1 MSSLIEKIY
10 ELGEKCDKD
19 GLEKLISDLDDDE
32 LVGIVKQNLCSSN
45 FTECWSYI
53 LKAFKDKS
61 DDHDK
66 RIYLACKLLN
76 ELETRDLPQTRI
88 DTIMNRLNLELPK
101 FKSKDLAKLCSLC
114 LEQVQSKKTIKFAW
128 KDFLPEVLNVLIE
141 RETFTYEELDYTGAE
156 YKSDF
161 VNTICMSSWSP
172 SIVTTLTTVFVEM
185 PLTKEE
191 HLKIVNKLGTYI
203 GKLIPQEIPAFVYQL
218 LRLCKNQ
225 NGKSIFLKL
234 QSYFG
239 LRIYNNANAQA
250 ESSPDS
256 MSLDIIESSDNN
268 DATEAESTVL
278 YHIHT
283 AASIG
288 YECIKEYLNFLKNMV
303 RAPEFVLHP
312 FQLMVLFTISTISL
326 YEETV
331 FEIVRPAIVKSLN
344 EQQRKIRSAWF
355 RDIISVASK
364 PEDVLLQVVQ
374 FSLQDRDLVLSGLVN
389 FAFVL
394 LEVGSA
400 LGRDV
405 IAEKQWS
412 LGNTILLKIIKRK
425 RLIALTILQKLGDH
439 IVTRQSVTQ
448 YIECLYILSR
458 SMPLL
463 MIENQSCIIELIE
476 CLVQVSPHVADQL
489 LDALIPLMKVSPT
502 IRDHMIVYLRKALYS
517 RSVETRQMAVNGFL
531 KLIKNL
537 KISNMAVLSQSQNSM
552 GSFSSG
558 HSVFTQI
565 SLNKT
570 TQGVTPGS
578 FSNEALCFEILSI
591 LRRCFMQQA
600 DVRVKLY
607 EGFFDAVCVNP
618 ELGIPVLDVIWFH
631 LIKYY
636 IMDESQALPLD
647 FSKIVVVKEAQV
659 VLDEPLG
666 KLIHTIGLIVTKV
679 SEMEEEKENNTL
691 LKYTNVLDSL
701 ATRLSTCELV
711 HFELDDGTNLLD
723 IVPESQ
729 RKLFTLREAMSTYE
743 ALLGYKIYSWNKSSE
758 KQGNIVNGLYQG
770 YSRLYHFAKSLS
782 NPKKADGKRK
792 KVDTDKTTQSS
803 QAAALK
809 KESQKLNKNL
819 KIPDTIW
826 NFPVVKKAL
835 SLLHEPKL
843 TWTTVTEANTVKTKK
858 ELHQHV
864 MQATLYLVQQV
875 KRRKDLETLTKKTYF
890 DHVTYVAS
898 IIFKRIIKRLE
909 EFVDFDSLTAALA
922 LECFGIILNLVN
934 AQYKSN
940 LKSFLS
946 KVVSEED
953 SNTEDMIT
961 SLNSIVEI
969 YQKIFERGEEELADD
984 LEQRKLS
991 LIAITTLNSLISHVP
1006 ETSSILSVQMLEWL
1020 KNYAYNNTLSS
1031 KNSSCFINLFFETNI
1046 KYTVL
1051 QSLTLLEN
1059 MSVSIGDTFGVI
1071 TEEEHTIEKI
1081 KIVNEGTVN
1090 NILLSLCGCIKT
1102 ILDDVDSVIARL
1114 KSEYIILSYPGED
1127 DTTNRREKLKTK
1139 EQGVCTQLCFVVT
1152 ILTNVTNL
1160 LLPPG
1165 NLAEAVF
1172 KSIVQLFGTL
1182 SSLTKYFNSRSS
1194 KINLAFQ
1201 GARFERLVKLAG
1213 KQLAPTIYKFLLH
1226 LDDAQKE
1233 ATQATQSTKKKSTD
1247 SSVLKSRV
1255 LRETRLIP
1263 KVVYEMEQFSK
1274 CIIQLSNKT
1283 KVDLSKY
1290 VGQGTARDFRILTDA
1305 LNKDMENVDESTAEH
1320 DETATS
1326 HDDSRT
1332 SQDGSKNDETVESD
1346 SSSDSEVPPSKKS
1359 KK

>member
-1 MSSLIEKIY
+1 MTSIIAKIF

-19 GLEKLISDLDDDE
+19 GLEKFINDLDDDE

-53 LKAFKDKS
+53 LKAFKDKIE
-61 DDHDK
+61 DHSK
-66 RIYLACKLLN
+66 RLYVACKLLN

-114 LEQVQSKKTIKFAW
+114 LEQIQSKKTIKFAW
-128 KDFLPEVLNVLIE
+128 KDLLPEVLNVLIE
-141 RETFTYEELDYTGAE
+141 RETFTYEELDYTGVE

-172 SIVTTLTTVFVEM
+172 SIVTTLTTVFVDM

-218 LRLCKNQ
+218 LRLCKEQ

-239 LRIYNNANAQA
+239 LRIYNNANAHT
-250 ESSPDS
+250 ENSPDS
-256 MSLDIIESSDNN
+256 MSLDLIESSDNK

-283 AASIG
+283 AASMG
-288 YECIKEYLNFLKNMV
+288 YECIKEYLNSLKNMV
-303 RAPEFVLHP
+303 RAPEFVLNP
-312 FQLMVLFTISTISL
+312 FQLMVLFTISTIPH

-331 FEIVRPAIVKSLN
+331 FEIIRPSIVKSYN
-344 EQQRKIRSAWF
+344 EQQRKTKSAWY
-355 RDIISVASK
+355 REIVSAASK

-425 RLIALTILQKLGDH
+425 RLIALTILQTLGNH
-439 IVTRQSVTQ
+439 IVTRQSVSQ

-463 MIENQSCIIELIE
+463 MLENQSCIIELID

-537 KISNMAVLSQSQNSM
+537 KISNMAVLSQSSM

-558 HSVFTQI
+558 HSIFTQI

-570 TQGVTPGS
+570 TQSVTAGS

-591 LRRCFMQQA
+591 LKRCFMQQA
-600 DVRVKLY
+600 DVRIKLY
-607 EGFFDAVCVNP
+607 EGLFDAVCVNP

-636 IMDESQALPLD
+636 VMDESQALPLD
-647 FSKIVVVKEAQV
+647 FSKIVVLKEAQV

-679 SEMEEEKENNTL
+679 SEIEEEKENNTL
-691 LKYTNVLDSL
+691 TKYTNVLDSL
-701 ATRLSTCELV
+701 ATRLSNCELV
-711 HFELDDGTNLLD
+711 HFDLDNGTSLLD

-729 RKLFTLREAMSTYE
+729 RKLFTLREALSTYE

-758 KQGNIVNGLYQG
+758 KQGNIVNSLYQG

-782 NPKKADGKRK
+782 NPKKADAKRK
-792 KVDTDKTTQSS
+792 KVDVDKTTQSS
-803 QAAALK
+803 QAGALK

-819 KIPDTIW
+819 KVPDTIW
-826 NFPVVKKAL
+826 NFPVIKKAL

-843 TWTTVTEANTVKTKK
+843 SWTTVSEANTVKTKK

-890 DHVTYVAS
+890 DHVTEVAS
-898 IIFKRIIKRLE
+898 IIFRRIIKRLD

-940 LKSFLS
+940 LKAFLN

-953 SNTEDMIT
+953 SNTEDVIT

-969 YQKIFERGEEELADD
+969 YQKIFEKGEEELADD

-991 LIAITTLNSLISHVP
+991 LIAITTLNSLITHIP
-1006 ETSSILSVQMLEWL
+1006 DTSSVLSVQMLEWL

-1031 KNSSCFINLFFETNI
+1031 KNSSSFINLFFETHI
-1046 KYTVL
+1046 KYKV
-1051 QSLTLLEN
+1051 SLTLLEN
-1059 MSVSIGDTFGVI
+1059 ISVSIGETFGVI
-1071 TEEEHTIEKI
+1071 TEEEQTTENI
-1081 KIVNEGTVN
+1081 KIVNEGSVN

-1114 KSEYIILSYPGED
+1114 RSEYIILSYPGED

-1139 EQGVCTQLCFVVT
+1139 EQGVCCQLCFVVT

-1182 SSLTKYFNSRSS
+1182 SSLTKYFNTRSS

-1247 SSVLKSRV
+1247 SSLLKSKV

-1274 CIIQLSNKT
+1274 CVIQLSNKT

-1305 LNKDMENVDESTAEH
+1305 LNKEMENSDEPTAEH
-1320 DETATS
+1320 DETVTS
-1326 HDDSRT
+1326 HDESKN
-1332 SQDGSKNDETVESD
+1332 SQDGSKNDDTVESD

>member
-517 RSVETRQMAVNGFL
+517 RTSIDISGVFHD
-531 KLIKNL
+531 
-537 KISNMAVLSQSQNSM
+537 ISNILQLNTFSFTSRDFFYIGSICLLLDIKVNSAKSE
-552 GSFSSG
+552 GSR
-558 HSVFTQI
+558 T
-565 SLNKT
+565 
-570 TQGVTPGS
+570 
-578 FSNEALCFEILSI
+578 ALDHCT
-591 LRRCFMQQA
+591 R
-600 DVRVKLY
+600 
-607 EGFFDAVCVNP
+607 FFDAVCVNP